1 MDDELQHAFIEGF
14 WDSRTMPGP
23 DAEFE
28 ALVKKYGRFMADVA
42 RHVLSGYRCCPELV
56 KEVVQDALLAVYK
69 DMQRRTVIEN
79 RLAYLRTVTARRAV
93 NIARSLN
100 RRNEHDIEDEQGI
113 SSRKIF
119 SKQLN
124 PSQIYELRVMYNM
137 IFSSLSET
145 QRVILDMWLDG
156 MSGDEIGLAMGMT
169 RSSVNVAVHRAR
181 RKFKPMAEYLNW

>member
-1 MDDELQHAFIEGF
+1 MGDELQHAFIKGS
-14 WDSRTMPGP
+14 WDSCTMPGL

-28 ALVKKYGRFMADVA
+28 ALVKKYGRLMADVA
-42 RHVLSGYRCCPELV
+42 RHVFAGYRCCPELV

-69 DMQRRTVIEN
+69 DMQKGTVIEN
-79 RLAYLRTVTARRAV
+79 RLAYLRTVTARRAI

-100 RRNEHDIEDEQGI
+100 RRNEHDIEDEE
-113 SSRKIF
+113 STTSRKIL

-124 PSQIYELRVMYNM
+124 PSQIYELRVMYNT

-169 RSSVNVAVHRAR
+169 RSNVNVAIHRAR